1 MAWKPYRNPHVMATD
16 TTESRLR
23 HLAPLPRRIETVAL
37 RYAWMVVA
45 IRSSTL
51 AIDLAGTTF
60 DFRHYV
66 P

>member
-1 MAWKPYRNPHVMATD
+1 MVWKPYRNPHVMAAD
-16 TTESRLR
+16 TTESLPRY
-23 HLAPLPRRIETVAL
+23 LAPLPQKIETVAL
-37 RYAWMVVA
+37 RYAWMIVA

-60 DFRHYV
+60 GFRYYV

>member
-1 MAWKPYRNPHVMATD
+1 MVWKPYGNPHVMSAA

-23 HLAPLPRRIETVAL
+23 HLAPLPRQIETVAL
-37 RYAWMVVA
+37 RYEWMVVA

-51 AIDLAGTTF
+51 AIDLVGTTF
-60 DFRHYV
+60 GFRYYV